1 MRIKE
6 LKIKNFRCYEDVEIK
21 LNSNYTVLIGINGAG
36 KTTILDA
43 ISIALGGYVSVFD
56 GMGIYGINRNDS
68 HYKMYEIG
76 SAIDR
81 QHQFPVGIYAECDF
95 NNKKNVSWVRTLNGE
110 KGRTSSIR
118 AKEIIEYA
126 SKVQD
131 EIKKG
136 NKEVVLPVIAYY
148 GTGRLWMQKRDKN
161 VKEMKENFSRLKG
174 YIDCLDS
181 ASNEK
186 MMLKW
191 FEKMTYL
198 ELQEGKKIP
207 ELEVVK
213 QALSQ
218 SYKTLDE
225 TIRTAEFIFKVK
237 SGEIEVTIKRENG
250 IVENLPLRIL
260 SDGIKSTLSM
270 IADIAYR
277 MAILNPQLLE
287 DILKETSGVVLID
300 EIDMHLH
307 PSWQKKIISVL
318 CKTFPKVQFIFTT
331 HSPSVL
337 SNVPNKNILILD
349 NFEIYPLE
357 NMTYGKDIEA
367 ILREVIRTEVRPKE
381 VVEKLK
387 LFNDMLD
394 ENKLSNAK
402 DILKDLE
409 KILGKDDSE
418 VVERRVSLELEEIEV

>member
-1 MRIKE
+1 MTIKE
-6 LKIKNFRCYEDVEIK
+6 LQIKNFRCYENIKIK
-21 LNSNYTVLIGINGAG
+21 LNPNYTVLVGINGAG
-36 KTTILDA
+36 KTTVLDA
-43 ISIALGGYVSVFD
+43 ISVALGGYISVFD
-56 GMGIYGINRNDS
+56 GIGAYGINKNDC
-68 HYKMYEIG
+68 HYKMYEMG
-76 SAIDR
+76 STIER
-81 QHQFPVGIYAECDF
+81 QHQFPVEIYSEGTF
-95 NNKKNVSWVRTLNGE
+95 NKKNISWMRTLNGE
-110 KGRTSSIR
+110 KGRTTNTG
-118 AKEIIEYA
+118 AKQITEYA
-126 SKVQD
+126 SKIQD

-136 NKEVVLPVIAYY
+136 SKEVILPVIAYY

-161 VKEMKENFSRLKG
+161 LKETKENFSRLNG
-174 YIDCLDS
+174 YVDCLDS

-207 ELEVVK
+207 ELEVVR

-225 TIRTAEFIFKVK
+225 TIKTAEFNFKVK

-250 IVENLPLRIL
+250 MVENLPLRIL

-277 MAILNPQLLE
+277 MAILNPQLL
-287 DILKETSGVVLID
+287 DNILKKTSGVVLID

-307 PSWQKKIISVL
+307 PSWQSKIIKIL
-318 CKTFPKVQFIFTT
+318 TETFSKVQFIFTT

-367 ILREVIRTEVRPKE
+367 ILREVMRTEVRPKE

-394 ENKLSNAK
+394 KNKLSNAK
-402 DILKDLE
+402 DILKELE
-409 KILGKDDSE
+409 EILGKDDSE

>member
-1 MRIKE
+1 MRVKE

-21 LNSNYTVLIGINGAG
+21 LNSDYTVLIGINGAG

-76 SAIDR
+76 SVIDR

-95 NNKKNVSWVRTLNGE
+95 NNKKSVSWVRTLNGE
-110 KGRTSSIR
+110 KGRTSNIR

-126 SKVQD
+126 SKVQG

-136 NKEVVLPVIAYY
+136 NKEVILPVIAYY

-161 VKEMKENFSRLKG
+161 LKEMKENFSRLKG
-174 YIDCLDS
+174 YVDCLDS

-225 TIRTAEFIFKVK
+225 TIKTAEFIFKVK

-250 IVENLPLRIL
+250 IVENLSLRIL

-307 PSWQKKIISVL
+307 LSWQKKIISVL

-349 NFEIYPLE
+349 NFEIYLS
-357 NMTYGKDIEA
+357 TAKYKKD
-367 ILREVIRTEVRPKE
+367 
-381 VVEKLK
+381 KL
-387 LFNDMLD
+387 LC
-394 ENKLSNAK
+394 
-402 DILKDLE
+402 
-409 KILGKDDSE
+409 
-418 VVERRVSLELEEIEV
+418 

>member
-1 MRIKE
+1 MTIKE
-6 LKIKNFRCYEDVEIK
+6 LQIKNFRCYESIKIK
-21 LNSNYTVLIGINGAG
+21 LNPNYTVLVGINGAG
-36 KTTILDA
+36 KTTVLDA
-43 ISIALGGYVSVFD
+43 ISVALGGYISVFD
-56 GMGIYGINRNDS
+56 GIGTYGINKNDC
-68 HYKMYEIG
+68 HYKMYEMG
-76 SAIDR
+76 SIIER
-81 QHQFPVGIYAECDF
+81 QHQFPVEICSEGVFD
-95 NNKKNVSWVRTLNGE
+95 KKNISWTRTLNGE
-110 KGRTSSIR
+110 KGRTTNTG
-118 AKEIIEYA
+118 AKQITEYA
-126 SKVQD
+126 SKIQD

-136 NKEVVLPVIAYY
+136 NKEVILPMIAHY

-161 VKEMKENFSRLKG
+161 LKETKENFSRLNG
-174 YIDCLDS
+174 YVDCLDS
-181 ASNEK
+181 VSNEK

-225 TIRTAEFIFKVK
+225 TIKTAEFNFKVK

-270 IADIAYR
+270 VADIAYR

-357 NMTYGKDIEA
+357 NMTYGKDIES
-367 ILREVIRTEVRPKE
+367 ILREVMRTEVRPKE

>member
-1 MRIKE
+1 M
-6 LKIKNFRCYEDVEIK
+6 
-21 LNSNYTVLIGINGAG
+21 G
-36 KTTILDA
+36 
-43 ISIALGGYVSVFD
+43 SI
-56 GMGIYGINRNDS
+56 I
-68 HYKMYEIG
+68 E
-76 SAIDR
+76 R
-81 QHQFPVGIYAECDF
+81 QHQFPVEICSEGVFD
-95 NNKKNVSWVRTLNGE
+95 KKNISWTRTLNGE
-110 KGRTSSIR
+110 KGRTTNTG
-118 AKEIIEYA
+118 AKQITEYA
-126 SKVQD
+126 SKIQD

-136 NKEVVLPVIAYY
+136 NKEVILPMIAYY

-161 VKEMKENFSRLKG
+161 LKETKENFSRLNG
-174 YIDCLDS
+174 YVDCLDS
-181 ASNEK
+181 VSNEK

-225 TIRTAEFIFKVK
+225 TIKTAEFNFKVK

-270 IADIAYR
+270 VADIAYR

-357 NMTYGKDIEA
+357 NMTYGKDIES
-367 ILREVIRTEVRPKE
+367 ILREVMRTEVRPKE